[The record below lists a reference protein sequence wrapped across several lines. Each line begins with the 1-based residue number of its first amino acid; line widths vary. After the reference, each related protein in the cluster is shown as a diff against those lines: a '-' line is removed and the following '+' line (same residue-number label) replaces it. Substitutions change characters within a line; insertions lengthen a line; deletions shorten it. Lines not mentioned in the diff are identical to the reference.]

1 MEIKEILIKD
11 FNEIL
16 VKEFCTDWKEKRLYI
31 ELLVKST
38 PFSNLLDYITNLQ
51 QENERLK
58 ETIKSIN
65 AISYQS
71 DDEIWLNVRHDIEDL
86 DEFAND
92 IDHYIAQYITY
103 NYKSHLRAIIKYLV
117 RFFKQHCAYK
127 R

>member
-1 MEIKEILIKD
+1 M
-11 FNEIL
+11 NE
-16 VKEFCTDWKEKRLYI
+16 EKYVEMLEDGTLY
-31 ELLVKST
+31 
-38 PFSNLLDYITNLQ
+38 DYITNLQ
-51 QENERLK
+51 QENKDLK

-86 DEFAND
+86 DEFASD
-92 IDHYIAQYITY
+92 IEHYIAPYITY